1 MQPLNESTILIT
13 GATSGL
19 GKKVALDLAGRDAAV
34 LLHGRDPDKGAR
46 VLKEVREA
54 SGNEKAAYYNADLSS
69 LQEVREFSDRVQ
81 ADQGRI
87 TVLINN
93 AGIGPGPGKARRQ
106 ESRDGYE
113 LRFAVNYLAHYL
125 LTHRLVPLMKRS
137 TPARIINV
145 ASAGQQE
152 IDFGDVM
159 LKNGYTGLR
168 AYMQSKL
175 AMVMFTFGLAEELKD
190 SGITVNSLHPAT
202 LMPTPM
208 VKETDYFSS
217 VMSTVAQGAAAV
229 EHLAVSPALDG
240 VTGRYYN
247 GKKKARAISQA
258 YDRKARERLEQL
270 SRELTG

>member
-137 TPARIINV
+137 TPSRIINV

-247 GKKKARAISQA
+247 GKKKASAVSQA
-258 YDRKARERLEQL
+258 YDQKARERLEQL